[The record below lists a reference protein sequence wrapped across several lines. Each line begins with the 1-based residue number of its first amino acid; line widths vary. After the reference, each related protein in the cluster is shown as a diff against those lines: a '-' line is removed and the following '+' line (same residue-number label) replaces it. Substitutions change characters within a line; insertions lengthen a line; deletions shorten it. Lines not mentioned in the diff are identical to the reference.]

1 MTSKTKTIIM
11 LALLALNILIA
22 YKIYD
27 TIIGD
32 VRRQAKIESIDEQV
46 IEKLK
51 DIRDAQVAYRQMHGK
66 FAPDFPTLING
77 IKNGKIAKYKKS
89 GDKDKNPNAVVSI
102 DTTYVD
108 AMIEVFKTK
117 DYPIDELGLVPPMDT
132 ATFIMEVGSVVKNDV
147 KLPTFQVKDPHPF
160 NPERTL
166 QVGSLYDAIDF
177 GNWE

>member
-11 LALLALNILIA
+11 LALLAVNIVLGYLI
-22 YKIYD
+22 YN

-32 VRRQAKIESIDEQV
+32 VRRQAEIESVDEQV

-51 DIRDAQVAYRQMHGK
+51 LIRDAQVAYRQINGK
-66 FAPDFPTLING
+66 YAADFPTLING

-89 GDKDKNPNAVVSI
+89 GDKDKNPDAVVRI

-108 AMIEVFKTK
+108 AMTEVFKTQE
-117 DYPIDELGLVPPMDT
+117 YPIENLGLVPPGDT
-132 ATFIMEVGSVVKNDV
+132 ATFKMEIGSVVKNDV
-147 KLPTFQVKDPHPF
+147 KLPTFQVTDPHPF